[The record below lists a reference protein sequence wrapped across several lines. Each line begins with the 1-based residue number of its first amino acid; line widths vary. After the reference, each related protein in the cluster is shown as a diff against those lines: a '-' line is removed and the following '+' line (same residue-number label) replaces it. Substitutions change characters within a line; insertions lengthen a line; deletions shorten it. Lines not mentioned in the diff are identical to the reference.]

1 MNIFN
6 VALCIRAFLFF
17 SYPSTMTGDSVWV
30 STNSILGIG
39 NNLPDSFTAATPL
52 GELAQHTPITYSI
65 SDMIV
70 GFIPG
75 SIGETVL
82 LQLQLVLLYYCGQ
95 VSQVGKQCLVFS
107 LEVL

>member
-30 STNSILGIG
+30 STNSILGVG

-75 SIGETVL
+75 SIGGNKCYCNCNRC
-82 LQLQLVLLYYCGQ
+82 YYIIVDRYC
-95 VSQVGKQCLVFS
+95 K
-107 LEVL
+107 LENNV